1 MIDIKID
8 FDDASIK
15 ALASGLSLHALE
27 RATKRAVRKT
37 ALWTRTHL
45 LRELKDGGIR
55 RKMIVHRVRIYDKQ
69 WREGSD
75 GGPAVKIWF
84 GISALNADEL
94 GKPIKTARGYR
105 VKSWH
110 FEAAFMPSK
119 NSRYNGKLYQRTS
132 KARLPIKRAK
142 VEVDLMANTAF
153 SRITGLIPGRL
164 QTLMQQELNYELHKL
179 AGRAR

>member
-8 FDDASIK
+8 FDQASLK
-15 ALASGLSLHALE
+15 ALASGLTIHALE
-27 RATKRAVRKT
+27 RATKRAVRKA

-69 WREGSD
+69 WRGGGS

-94 GKPIKTARGYR
+94 GKPVKTARGYR
-105 VKSWH
+105 VKGWH

-132 KARLPIKRAK
+132 KARLPIRRAK
-142 VEVDLMANTAF
+142 VEVDQMANASF
-153 SRITGLIPGRL
+153 AKITGLIPDRL